1 MAKNYREKKEKKAR
15 GIRPGSVLI
24 ATVVVAGAV
33 FVSVPISHLYKKDKA
48 YKAELKEKQ
57 DEEKELQAEEKQLNS
72 EEKYS
77 KSNEYVE
84 EQARSKL
91 GMVHKNETIFREK

>member
-1 MAKNYREKKEKKAR
+1 MGKNHREKQGKKAR
-15 GIRPGSVLI
+15 GLRPGSVLI
-24 ATVVVAGAV
+24 AAVVAAGV
-33 FVSVPISHLYKKDKA
+33 IFVSVPISHLYKKDQA
-48 YKAELKEKQ
+48 CKAELKEKNN
-57 DEEKELQAEEKQLNS
+57 EEKELEAEEKQLKS

-77 KSNEYVE
+77 KSKEYVE